1 MIMWGLETPKISL
14 FIFLFVFHLP
24 YHSKCD
30 CGDDVRKP
38 TEGHGCCSNY
48 HMVDGHCKACPSGFF
63 GNACS
68 VQCPYPS
75 FGLICGDTC
84 NCSQS
89 ECDPTFGCKKHEST
103 TDLLPTISQMDK
115 TTARS
120 ATAHIQPATAV
131 MNTDK
136 ASHHETN
143 TQGDHFVVALSVTVA
158 TSAIIVLAVVFTK
171 LRNNTTA
178 NLVYY
183 IQSPD
188 GCTIMEPDNQVP
200 CRNPDTDTYTDIK
213 DLQDISMSR
222 FGGILESDKIDAF
235 KMNKLSKITKTV

>member
-1 MIMWGLETPKISL
+1 M
-14 FIFLFVFHLP
+14 
-24 YHSKCD
+24 
-30 CGDDVRKP
+30 
-38 TEGHGCCSNY
+38 
-48 HMVDGHCKACPSGFF
+48 
-63 GNACS
+63 
-68 VQCPYPS
+68 
-75 FGLICGDTC
+75 
-84 NCSQS
+84 
-89 ECDPTFGCKKHEST
+89 
-103 TDLLPTISQMDK
+103 LPTISQKDK
-115 TTARS
+115 TTAQS
-120 ATAHIQPATAV
+120 ATAHTQLATAV
-131 MNTDK
+131 INTEK
-136 ASHHETN
+136 AWHHETN

-188 GCTIMEPDNQVP
+188 GCTIMSPDNQVP

>member
-1 MIMWGLETPKISL
+1 MLSILSHY
-14 FIFLFVFHLP
+14 FINFV
-24 YHSKCD
+24 
-30 CGDDVRKP
+30 V
-38 TEGHGCCSNY
+38 
-48 HMVDGHCKACPSGFF
+48 
-63 GNACS
+63 
-68 VQCPYPS
+68 
-75 FGLICGDTC
+75 
-84 NCSQS
+84 
-89 ECDPTFGCKKHEST
+89 ST

-115 TTARS
+115 TTAQS

-143 TQGDHFVVALSVTVA
+143 TQDDHFVVALSVTVA

-171 LRNNTTA
+171 LRKNTTA

-188 GCTIMEPDNQVP
+188 GCTIMSPDNRVP

-222 FGGILESDKIDAF
+222 FGGILESDKIDAL
-235 KMNKLSKITKTV
+235 KMKKLSKITKTV